1 MAAARIHRAAT
12 WPAVTAGR
20 RAVDDLP
27 RRLTGRAQR
36 PRRPWRDRG
45 RHRLGTVYTLTGVAS
60 GRALDVP
67 GGQGTNGARVQ
78 VADSSGGAN
87 QHRNLG

>member
-1 MAAARIHRAAT
+1 M
-12 WPAVTAGR
+12 
-20 RAVDDLP
+20 
-27 RRLTGRAQR
+27 
-36 PRRPWRDRG
+36 
-45 RHRLGTVYTLTGVAS
+45 YTLTGVAS